1 MVRQQ
6 LAGDGEGMTDTAWRV
21 REIVSQV
28 TGLGTGEL
36 PDDAG
41 LPSRTWT
48 SLQHLSVLLAVAEQF
63 GFDLAP
69 DLVRDLTTVGA
80 LIQHVRSRSFPPH
93 PDSPGDGNE

>member
-1 MVRQQ
+1 MVRKQ
-6 LAGDGEGMTDTAWRV
+6 LAGDGEGMTDTARRV
-21 REIVSQV
+21 RETVSQV

-63 GFDLAP
+63 DFDLAP

-80 LIQHVRSRSFPPH
+80 LIQHIRSRSCLPRS
-93 PDSPGDGNE
+93 DRPGDDDE

>member
-1 MVRQQ
+1 
-6 LAGDGEGMTDTAWRV
+6 MTDPGRRV

-28 TGLGTGEL
+28 TGLGTSEL

-41 LPSRTWT
+41 LPSRAWT

-80 LIQHVRSRSFPPH
+80 LIQHIRSRSFLPR
-93 PDSPGDGNE
+93 PDRPGDGNE